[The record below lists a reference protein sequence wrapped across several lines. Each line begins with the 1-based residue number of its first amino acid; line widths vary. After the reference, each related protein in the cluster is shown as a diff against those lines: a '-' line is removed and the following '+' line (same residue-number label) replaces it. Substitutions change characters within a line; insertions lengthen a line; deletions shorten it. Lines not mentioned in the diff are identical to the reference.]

1 MKNTLNNSLHKPSL
15 QPLPISLSTNMNYD
29 NVFSCDTFQVAV
41 NYYVLRPQKKN
52 NS

>member
-1 MKNTLNNSLHKPSL
+1 MSSKNKTTPTLQAIPLRMKNH
-15 QPLPISLSTNMNYD
+15 TNMD
-29 NVFSCDTFQVAV
+29 HLFSVHNFAVAV